1 MSPSR
6 LAEIASRGICLP
18 AAYGGLPKLRP
29 PPGSRVGVKRLI
41 VLRSIKNQDI
51 ASMLPIGTKTDE
63 KDK

>member
-1 MSPSR
+1 
-6 LAEIASRGICLP
+6 LP
-18 AAYGGLPKLRP
+18 AACGGLLNCGHHRQ
-29 PPGSRVGVKRLI
+29 GSRVGVKRLI